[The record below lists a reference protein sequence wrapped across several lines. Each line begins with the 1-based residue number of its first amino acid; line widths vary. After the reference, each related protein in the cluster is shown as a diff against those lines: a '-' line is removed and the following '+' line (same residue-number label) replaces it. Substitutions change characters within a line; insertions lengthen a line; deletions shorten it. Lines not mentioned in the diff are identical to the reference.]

1 MHKFK
6 FLFKSYKYWHLR
18 PKFVNFVTKMCGI
31 SDIFLKSTDIQLP
44 TQPLDIASL
53 KNTATKMTN
62 ATGNGTGALD
72 PPAVGKSKF

>member
-1 MHKFK
+1 
-6 FLFKSYKYWHLR
+6 
-18 PKFVNFVTKMCGI
+18 MCGI